1 MYFMPA
7 PLLAMLLHCRVHRQ
21 APGALVWSALVTA
34 QSRPQYHVGTA
45 SWTDPT
51 LLKAGFYPPEAKS
64 AEARLRFYAEHFD
77 TVEVDSTYYALP
89 HERNA
94 ALWAERTPDDFH
106 FNVKAF
112 ALLTQ
117 HQAETRALPQPV
129 RELIPKPAL
138 QQARV
143 GHPSPE
149 VLQLCFEMFRN
160 ALRPL
165 RQAGKLGCILFQFP
179 PWFTARASN
188 EEYIEYCREHMGGD
202 RLAVEFRHSSWFA
215 ERMQRTLDFLA
226 ERRLSLVYFDAP
238 DAPSIPKPPCAATAD
253 VAYIRFH
260 GHNRQAWF
268 GRARTAAERFNY
280 LYSDEELRQEA
291 RQLRELAGA
300 RTAYVI
306 FNNCYG
312 DYGVRN
318 ATTMRRLLTEHASV
332 RPPPAREPALSLPK
346 GPR

>member
-1 MYFMPA
+1 MQRR
-7 PLLAMLLHCRVHRQ
+7 RVARWRRRRRRQ
-21 APGALVWSALVTA
+21 PPDRLVWSSTVVA
-34 QSRPQYHVGTA
+34 QTCPPYRVGTA

-51 LLKAGFYPPEAKS
+51 LLKAGFYPPSAKG

-89 HERNA
+89 NERNA
-94 ALWAERTPDDFH
+94 ALWAERTPDNFR
-106 FNVKAF
+106 FSIKAF

-117 HQAETRALPQPV
+117 HQADTRALPQPV

-138 QQARV
+138 QEARF
-143 GHPSPE
+143 GQPTPE
-149 VLQLCFEMFRN
+149 VLQRCFEMFRS

-165 RQAGKLGCILFQFP
+165 RQADKLGCILFQFP

-188 EEYIEYCREHMGGD
+188 EEYIDYCRERMRGD
-202 RLAVEFRHSSWFA
+202 RLAIEFRHASWFGD
-215 ERMQRTLDFLA
+215 RMQRTLDFLA
-226 ERRLSLVYFDAP
+226 GRQLALVCLDAP
-238 DAPSIPKPPCAATAD
+238 DAASIPKPPFTATTD
-253 VAYIRFH
+253 VAYVRFH

-268 GRARTAAERFNY
+268 HRSATAAERFKY
-280 LYSDEELRQEA
+280 LYSDDELREGA
-291 RQLRELAGA
+291 HKVRQLRGA

-318 ATTMRRLLTEHASV
+318 ATTMKRLLVERESTAS
-332 RPPPAREPALSLPK
+332 P
-346 GPR
+346 

>member
-1 MYFMPA
+1 VA
-7 PLLAMLLHCRVHRQ
+7 
-21 APGALVWSALVTA
+21 A
-34 QSRPQYHVGTA
+34 QSCPRYRVGTA

-51 LLKAGFYPPEAKS
+51 LLKAGFYPPSAKS
-64 AEARLRFYAEHFD
+64 AEARLRFYAHHFD

-89 HERNA
+89 SERNA

-129 RELIPKPAL
+129 RDLVPKPAL
-138 QQARV
+138 EGARFA
-143 GHPSPE
+143 HPSPE
-149 VLQLCFEMFRN
+149 VLRLCFEMFRN

-165 RQAGKLGCILFQFP
+165 RQAAKLGCVLFQFP

-188 EEYIEYCREHMGGD
+188 EAYIDYCREHMGGD
-202 RLAVEFRHSSWFA
+202 RLAIEFRHASWFA
-215 ERMQRTLDFLA
+215 DRMQHTLDFLA
-226 ERRLSLVYFDAP
+226 ERQLSLVCFDAP
-238 DAPSIPKPPCAATAD
+238 EAPSIPKPPFTATAD
-253 VAYIRFH
+253 VAYVRFH

-268 GRARTAAERFNY
+268 QHATTAAERFKY
-280 LYSDEELRQEA
+280 LYSDGELRA
-291 RQLRELAGA
+291 GTRQLRQLRGA
-300 RTAYVI
+300 ETAYVI

-318 ATTMRRLLTEHASV
+318 ATTMKRLLA
-332 RPPPAREPALSLPK
+332 EPTSAPC
-346 GPR
+346 P